1 MSAVPSPPTL
11 RARLETFECHFTWN
25 LNSHRNHLFLL
36 RDKLEDIGTEDGNL
50 WLGHIYNLQAYVHF
64 LLASEEQTP
73 GSTMSDALR
82 CFGQAGEA
90 FRQVRNPVADDGP
103 RLLVNY
109 GNLAWLHY
117 HREEWSESV
126 AYLGK
131 AEALLREYP
140 SSIQGQPHQEVLAE
154 KAWTLMNFGQE
165 GKRAVELFR
174 KAIEMEPA
182 GPVEW
187 TTSHALALA
196 MSSPRDDLSP
206 EQEADVLE
214 TLRRAVK
221 GDPDNLYIAVMY
233 LGRRAMTDSRGI
245 AERACE
251 LTKEVLKRSQTSYS
265 GIRPLL
271 RVYRLHVSFDE
282 AIEVAKKALERD
294 PTKRHLKYCL
304 ANCYKWKI
312 FSGRD
317 SPLIE
322 DLRSRAIGLYE
333 ELCSLYPHSFLM
345 GRITLA
351 SLYAQSRNPD
361 NMEADKIFRDLL
373 EIDLEP
379 AQRQILYNKYAKFLH
394 FSLQDRRR
402 SIDYLMK
409 AAEILHSS
417 RFRRESIHIL
427 TQIKNSRMDRMSG
440 EIEDFLAQLTL
451 YAVPSPPTLRARLE
465 TFECH
470 FTWNLNSHRNHLF
483 LLRDKLEDIGTEDG
497 NLWLGHIYNL
507 QAYVHFLLA
516 SEEQTPGSTMSD
528 ALRCFGQA
536 GEAFR
541 QVRNTVA
548 DEGPWLL
555 VNYGNLAWLHYR
567 RDEWSESLAY
577 LGKAEAL
584 LREYPSSI
592 QGQPHQEVLAEKA
605 WTLMNFGQ
613 DGKRSAVELFR
624 KAIEVEPA
632 CPVEWTTSHALA
644 LAFSSPPDDSSPEQE
659 ADVLETLRRAV
670 EGDPD
675 NLYVATVCLERRAMT
690 DSRGIAERAR
700 ELTKE
705 VLKRSQTSYSG
716 IRPLLRVYRLHVSLD
731 EAIDVANEA
740 LERHP
745 TKRHLKFGLASCY
758 KWKMF
763 SDGDSPLIE
772 GLRRR
777 AISLY
782 EELCSLYPHSFLL
795 EKIALASLYAQSN
808 NHDNMEADKIYK
820 ELLEIDLEPA
830 QQQILYNKYAKFL
843 NFILQDRQGSIEYHM
858 MAAEILHSSWFRRNS
873 IHILTQIKNRRMNRM
888 CGEIEDFL
896 AQLPL

>member
-11 RARLETFECHFTWN
+11 SARLETFECHFTWN

-64 LLASEEQTP
+64 LLASEEETP

-90 FRQVRNPVADDGP
+90 
-103 RLLVNY
+103 
-109 GNLAWLHY
+109 
-117 HREEWSESV
+117 
-126 AYLGK
+126 
-131 AEALLREYP
+131 
-140 SSIQGQPHQEVLAE
+140 I
-154 KAWTLMNFGQE
+154 
-165 GKRAVELFR
+165 
-174 KAIEMEPA
+174 
-182 GPVEW
+182 
-187 TTSHALALA
+187 
-196 MSSPRDDLSP
+196 
-206 EQEADVLE
+206 
-214 TLRRAVK
+214 
-221 GDPDNLYIAVMY
+221 
-233 LGRRAMTDSRGI
+233 
-245 AERACE
+245 
-251 LTKEVLKRSQTSYS
+251 
-265 GIRPLL
+265 
-271 RVYRLHVSFDE
+271 
-282 AIEVAKKALERD
+282 
-294 PTKRHLKYCL
+294 
-304 ANCYKWKI
+304 
-312 FSGRD
+312 
-317 SPLIE
+317 
-322 DLRSRAIGLYE
+322 
-333 ELCSLYPHSFLM
+333 
-345 GRITLA
+345 
-351 SLYAQSRNPD
+351 
-361 NMEADKIFRDLL
+361 
-373 EIDLEP
+373 
-379 AQRQILYNKYAKFLH
+379 
-394 FSLQDRRR
+394 
-402 SIDYLMK
+402 
-409 AAEILHSS
+409 
-417 RFRRESIHIL
+417 
-427 TQIKNSRMDRMSG
+427 
-440 EIEDFLAQLTL
+440 
-451 YAVPSPPTLRARLE
+451 
-465 TFECH
+465 
-470 FTWNLNSHRNHLF
+470 
-483 LLRDKLEDIGTEDG
+483 
-497 NLWLGHIYNL
+497 
-507 QAYVHFLLA
+507 
-516 SEEQTPGSTMSD
+516 
-528 ALRCFGQA
+528 
-536 GEAFR
+536 R

-670 EGDPD
+670 EGDLD
-675 NLYVATVCLERRAMT
+675 NLYVATVYLERRAMT
-690 DSRGIAERAR
+690 DGRGIAERAR

-731 EAIDVANEA
+731 EAIDAANEA

-758 KWKMF
+758 KWKIF
-763 SDGDSPLIE
+763 SDGDSPFIE

-795 EKIALASLYAQSN
+795 EKIALASLYAQSS
-808 NHDNMEADKIYK
+808 NHDNTEADKIYK

-830 QQQILYNKYAKFL
+830 QRQILYNKYAKFL

-858 MAAEILHSSWFRRNS
+858 KAAEILHSSWFRRNS

>member
-1 MSAVPSPPTL
+1 
-11 RARLETFECHFTWN
+11 
-25 LNSHRNHLFLL
+25 
-36 RDKLEDIGTEDGNL
+36 
-50 WLGHIYNLQAYVHF
+50 
-64 LLASEEQTP
+64 
-73 GSTMSDALR
+73 MSDALR

-90 FRQVRNPVADDGP
+90 FRQVRNPVADEGP
-103 RLLVNY
+103 WLLVNY

-117 HREEWSESV
+117 RRDEWSESL

-154 KAWTLMNFGQE
+154 KAWTLMNFGQD
-165 GKRAVELFR
+165 GKRSAVELFR
-174 KAIEMEPA
+174 KAIEVEPA
-182 GPVEW
+182 CPVEW

-196 MSSPRDDLSP
+196 FSSPPDDSSP

-402 SIDYLMK
+402 SIDYHMK

-427 TQIKNSRMDRMSG
+427 TQIKNSRM
-440 EIEDFLAQLTL
+440 
-451 YAVPSPPTLRARLE
+451 
-465 TFECH
+465 
-470 FTWNLNSHRNHLF
+470 
-483 LLRDKLEDIGTEDG
+483 
-497 NLWLGHIYNL
+497 
-507 QAYVHFLLA
+507 
-516 SEEQTPGSTMSD
+516 
-528 ALRCFGQA
+528 
-536 GEAFR
+536 
-541 QVRNTVA
+541 
-548 DEGPWLL
+548 
-555 VNYGNLAWLHYR
+555 
-567 RDEWSESLAY
+567 
-577 LGKAEAL
+577 
-584 LREYPSSI
+584 
-592 QGQPHQEVLAEKA
+592 
-605 WTLMNFGQ
+605 
-613 DGKRSAVELFR
+613 
-624 KAIEVEPA
+624 
-632 CPVEWTTSHALA
+632 
-644 LAFSSPPDDSSPEQE
+644 
-659 ADVLETLRRAV
+659 
-670 EGDPD
+670 
-675 NLYVATVCLERRAMT
+675 
-690 DSRGIAERAR
+690 
-700 ELTKE
+700 
-705 VLKRSQTSYSG
+705 
-716 IRPLLRVYRLHVSLD
+716 
-731 EAIDVANEA
+731 
-740 LERHP
+740 
-745 TKRHLKFGLASCY
+745 
-758 KWKMF
+758 
-763 SDGDSPLIE
+763 
-772 GLRRR
+772 
-777 AISLY
+777 
-782 EELCSLYPHSFLL
+782 
-795 EKIALASLYAQSN
+795 
-808 NHDNMEADKIYK
+808 
-820 ELLEIDLEPA
+820 
-830 QQQILYNKYAKFL
+830 
-843 NFILQDRQGSIEYHM
+843 
-858 MAAEILHSSWFRRNS
+858 
-873 IHILTQIKNRRMNRM
+873 NRM
-888 CGEIEDFL
+888 CGEIGDFL
-896 AQLPL
+896 AQLPLQLSTQ